1 MNLEEL
7 KEQIKK
13 TEEEIKSLPSFKK
26 WYNFIYNSKI
36 ENKKFSLEA
45 KLSDLIKEKEEAEA
59 LEKIKNEAIDYLN
72 NIQNIETDISASLSK
87 NEYCLMIIDN
97 VEWFEIRK
105 ERGAEGWKKLYQG
118 ILYFTNERLILKT
131 DNETKNIKIDTII
144 DVEIWKD
151 GVELSKIKGKNI
163 LLGNMEIVD
172 VYKTTYFINTAR
184 KGGITINNKTIG
196 E

>member
-1 MNLEEL
+1 MSIEEL

-13 TEEEIKSLPSFKK
+13 TEKEIKSLPSLKK

-59 LEKIKNEAIDYLN
+59 LEKIKNEAIEYLN
-72 NIQNIETDISASLSK
+72 NIQNIESEISGSLSK

-97 VEWFEIRK
+97 VKWFEVRK
-105 ERGAEGWKKLYQG
+105 ERGYESWKELYQG
-118 ILYFTNERLILKT
+118 VLYFTNERLILKT

-144 DVEIWKD
+144 DVEMWKD
-151 GVELSKIKGKNI
+151 GVELSRIKGKNI
-163 LLGNMEIVD
+163 LLGNIGKVD
-172 VYKTTYFINTAR
+172 IYKTTYFINSA
-184 KGGITINNKTIG
+184 KSGGITIKTG
-196 E
+196 DKQ

>member
-13 TEEEIKSLPSFKK
+13 TEEEIKNIPSFKK

-105 ERGAEGWKKLYQG
+105 ERESEGWKKLYQG

-144 DVEIWKD
+144 DVEMWKD

>member
-13 TEEEIKSLPSFKK
+13 TEEEIKNLPPFKK

-144 DVEIWKD
+144 DVEMWKD

-163 LLGNMEIVD
+163 LLGNMEKVD
-172 VYKTTYFINTAR
+172 VYKTAYFINTA
-184 KGGITINNKTIG
+184 KSGGITIKN
-196 E
+196 

>member
-1 MNLEEL
+1 
-7 KEQIKK
+7 
-13 TEEEIKSLPSFKK
+13 
-26 WYNFIYNSKI
+26 
-36 ENKKFSLEA
+36 
-45 KLSDLIKEKEEAEA
+45 
-59 LEKIKNEAIDYLN
+59 
-72 NIQNIETDISASLSK
+72 
-87 NEYCLMIIDN
+87 MIIDN

-105 ERGAEGWKKLYQG
+105 EQRSEGWKKLYQG

-163 LLGNMEIVD
+163 LWGNMEIGD